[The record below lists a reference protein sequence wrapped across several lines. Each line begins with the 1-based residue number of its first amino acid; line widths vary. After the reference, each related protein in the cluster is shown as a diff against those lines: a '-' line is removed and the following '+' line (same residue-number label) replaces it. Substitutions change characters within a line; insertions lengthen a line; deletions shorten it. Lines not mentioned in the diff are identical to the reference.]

1 MHLCLL
7 LLTHWRST
15 CNRGCQTRRPGGFF
29 EWLEIA
35 WLLAQ
40 VDQPFDECKFNFK
53 KALQQEVL
61 FQFDASQPGGLTY
74 SASAPVS
81 PSPNLV
87 FINISPIEYG
97 HVLLVPRVLDGLN
110 QVRVCATHPLCCSGS
125 KGHFLCSFTLY
136 GNGHL

>member
-1 MHLCLL
+1 M
-7 LLTHWRST
+7 
-15 CNRGCQTRRPGGFF
+15 P
-29 EWLEIA
+29 
-35 WLLAQ
+35 AQ
-40 VDQPFDECKFNFK
+40 VDQPFDEGKFNFK

-110 QVRVCATHPLCCSGS
+110 QVRVTLPEGPPVRFATTDGRFQQDAAPRAPD
-125 KGHFLCSFTLY
+125 
-136 GNGHL
+136 